1 MTTTYVDANLYHDML
16 MGRSVTAIL
25 HLLNQTPVEWFSK
38 KQATVET
45 ATDGL
50 EFVAAKT
57 AVQQIIGLRT
67 FLRYLGVEVRG
78 PSRLFGDNGS
88 VVKGGATPHSTLKK
102 RHHALSY
109 HYTREAVA
117 SKAVDFQTRTPQP
130 SGHPK
135 QALGVSTSMGLS
147 ATTTSILER

>member
-1 MTTTYVDANLYHDML
+1 MKHGFIRFRTNKPDYSMLDETTYDWARTVYGKVKEELPKNAAKPRGRYIVTTTYVDANLYHDML
-16 MGRSVTAIL
+16 RVCR
-25 HLLNQTPVEWFSK
+25 
-38 KQATVET
+38 
-45 ATDGL
+45 
-50 EFVAAKT
+50 VAAKT

-88 VVKGGATPHSTLKK
+88 VVKRGATPHSVLKK

-117 SKAVDFQTRTPQP
+117 SKAVDFQSYPDTSTERT
-130 SGHPK
+130 S
-135 QALGVSTSMGLS
+135 
-147 ATTTSILER
+147 